1 VQKASTIRVLEIEE
15 DSPWVGE
22 VMKPLHR
29 LVIPCG
35 FEEIEQRWENENV
48 LGRLSNLAEGV
59 PPRRLS
65 EGYRGIVADLREI
78 GVFQLM
84 SDGRVNMP
92 DVYRVGFGL
101 GRKGGVKPVR

>member
-1 VQKASTIRVLEIEE
+1 MIRVLEIEE
-15 DSPWVGE
+15 DSPWVGK

-29 LVIPCG
+29 LVIPCA
-35 FEEIEQRWENENV
+35 FEEIEQRWENDRV
-48 LGRLSNLAEGV
+48 LSGLYNSGEGV
-59 PPRRLS
+59 PPRRLG
-65 EGYRGIVADLREI
+65 EGNRGLVEDLREI

-84 SDGRVNMP
+84 IDGRINMP